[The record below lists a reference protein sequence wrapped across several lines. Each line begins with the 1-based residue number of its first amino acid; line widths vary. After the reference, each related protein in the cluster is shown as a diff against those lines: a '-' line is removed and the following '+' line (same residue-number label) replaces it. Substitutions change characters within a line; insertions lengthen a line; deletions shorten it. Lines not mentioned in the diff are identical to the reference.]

1 MADKKKPKPADKKPA
16 VKKPAVKKPAV
27 KKPAVKKPAVKKVA
41 VKKPAAKKPAAKKV
55 AVKNIL
61 MNKLIINNPA
71 AKKIAVKKPAA
82 KKIVVKKPEKKL
94 YGGAKLIA
102 AGAVAGGLAGGVAG
116 GVARKY
122 MQDQG
127 NNRRASLPS
136 SDRSSEFSWGSFS
149 GPSSSSSSGPGSFQD
164 ERNANKTRFD
174 EKRIKDAD
182 TQTPNQILEKRIK
195 DADTQTPNPFLE
207 RSNRDA
213 NIQTPNLFQEKRN
226 GDGGVNVNI
235 KINTDDK
242 PMIINRKADTRR
254 QVIVSDEGSPI
265 VYNNKPARS
274 VLTQTPITDRPVKTP
289 FRLENPPRGIAQQ
302 LSDSVGSFI
311 VRPRD
316 AATQLNRSIGTNTD
330 INQTRFEER
339 EATIGGTFNPAPGFL
354 GQFLNT
360 IDSISRTPQTP
371 ATPATPATPTTQ
383 ATPATQ
389 ATSATPATPP
399 PATPVTQATQAT
411 PATPPPAPQR
421 PRASRTPQLRM
432 RQRLREIRANIPLDQ
447 FRSQISLLNT
457 PPITPTPAPQR
468 PRATSATIQATQATQ
483 KQMMPPTSKPQ
494 SVIITP
500 PTSDDRPPYLPNNR
514 SRLSNS
520 TPGPSTEFPPNKPNN
535 DNNTE
540 ETAKQLFEE
549 VITVAQ
555 EAPFD
560 DTEENC
566 LDLVSKAFEDYLRL
580 DLNDILNNSDAFEQK
595 YKALLTQAKGD
606 KKQNIEKCKDII
618 KGKVVKE
625 ETSKQL
631 LEEVITVAQEAPFEA
646 TEENCLGLVSKA
658 FEDYLDLDLNDILNN
673 SDAFE
678 QKYKALLTQAKGD
691 KKQNIEKCKDIIK
704 GKVVKKVPEFQVKR
718 KQSDGSDTTPGPSS
732 EFPPNKPNNDNN
744 TEETAKQLF
753 EEAITVAQEAPFE
766 ATEENCLDL
775 VSKAFEDN
783 FKGMGLTLEF
793 LINSGTLDDYYK
805 LLLDKVIGADKDKVK
820 ECKSV
825 IQTYAKS
832 RQPKQV
838 EIPLEFKDTNVIT
851 PVKMKTEEPA
861 DGLGKQL
868 QDNAGAI
875 LASFGALVG
884 AAAAPQDKPE
894 IQLED
899 DTCDI
904 LLSKNAK
911 NPIVLSNNIGLE
923 YDKALRSYKNTPDM
937 VNKQHRFYRK
947 IIKCMAEKNPG
958 KYYTEQDGSITFSS
972 GLVARV
978 DHLNCERYPDTKG
991 CEIDCEKSPDDIKC
1005 ALLGKD
1011 SGSLKKIGP
1020 GKYIKKY

>member
-1 MADKKKPKPADKKPA
+1 MADKKKPKPAD
-16 VKKPAVKKPAV
+16 KKPAVKKPAV

-618 KGKVVKE
+618 KGKVVK
-625 ETSKQL
+625 
-631 LEEVITVAQEAPFEA
+631 
-646 TEENCLGLVSKA
+646 
-658 FEDYLDLDLNDILNN
+658 
-673 SDAFE
+673 
-678 QKYKALLTQAKGD
+678 
-691 KKQNIEKCKDIIK
+691 
-704 GKVVKKVPEFQVKR
+704 KVPEFQVKR